1 MDRRQFLATSAAA
14 GLAHAAA
21 QPLPKRPYKAG
32 IELSVIGFGGIVVC
46 GLDQKEADRRVAA
59 AFDRGVNYY
68 DCAPSYFDGEAE
80 IKLGEAL
87 KPYRAKVFLAE
98 KTQKRDAAGAQAE
111 LEQSLRRFHT
121 DHFDLYQ
128 FHAVTSMEDVDKILA
143 PNGAAETFLKAKKEG
158 KVRFLGMSA
167 HGPQAAIRLMNALPL
182 DSILFPV
189 NFAAWETGFGPQ
201 MLEEA
206 KKKGMARLALKALA
220 KGQWAKGLKREE
232 RWAPKCWYEPVRDR
246 QLAAL
251 SLRFSLG
258 QEITAAVPPGDE
270 RIFDMAVE
278 IASQP
283 LTKLSTAELA
293 QLKQGLGAVEPVF
306 RV

>member
-1 MDRRQFLATSAAA
+1 MDRRQFIASSAAA
-14 GLAHAAA
+14 GLARAAG
-21 QPLPKRPYKAG
+21 QPLPRRSFKAG

-46 GLDQKEADRRVAA
+46 GMDRNAAARRVAD

-87 KPYRAKVFLAE
+87 KPYRGKVFLAE
-98 KTQKRDAAGAQAE
+98 KSQKRDAAGARAE
-111 LEQSLRRFHT
+111 LELSLQRFST
-121 DHFDLYQ
+121 DYFDLYQ
-128 FHAVTSMEDVDKILA
+128 FHAVTSMEEVDKILA
-143 PNGAAETFLKAKKEG
+143 PKGAAEAFMQARREG
-158 KVRFLGMSA
+158 KVRFLGLSA
-167 HGPQAAIRLMNALPL
+167 HEPQAAIRLMNALPL

-220 KGQWAKGLKREE
+220 RGRWPKTLQGPD

-246 QLAAL
+246 RLAAL
-251 SLRFSLG
+251 ALRFSLG
-258 QEITAAVPPGDE
+258 QDITAAIPPGDE
-270 RIFDMAVE
+270 SIFGLAMDLA
-278 IASQP
+278 AQP
-283 LTKLSTAELA
+283 LPRLNAEELN
-293 QLKQGLGAVEPVF
+293 QLRQGIGAAEPIF

>member
-1 MDRRQFLATSAAA
+1 
-14 GLAHAAA
+14 
-21 QPLPKRPYKAG
+21 
-32 IELSVIGFGGIVVC
+32 
-46 GLDQKEADRRVAA
+46 
-59 AFDRGVNYY
+59 
-68 DCAPSYFDGEAE
+68 
-80 IKLGEAL
+80 
-87 KPYRAKVFLAE
+87 VFLAE